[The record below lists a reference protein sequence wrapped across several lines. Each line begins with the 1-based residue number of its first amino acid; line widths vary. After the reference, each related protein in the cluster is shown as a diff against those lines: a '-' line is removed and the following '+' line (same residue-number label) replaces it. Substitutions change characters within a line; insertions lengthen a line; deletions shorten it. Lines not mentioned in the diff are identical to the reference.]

1 MYQVWRA
8 IFPVGVI
15 RRAKVKTIDTI
26 YLPTMFLT
34 DEVRGQAE
42 DSSSVLATCGFRRL
56 ASATTI
62 G

>member
-1 MYQVWRA
+1 
-8 IFPVGVI
+8 
-15 RRAKVKTIDTI
+15 
-26 YLPTMFLT
+26 MFLA

-42 DSSSVLATCGFRRL
+42 DSSSSVLATCGFRRL